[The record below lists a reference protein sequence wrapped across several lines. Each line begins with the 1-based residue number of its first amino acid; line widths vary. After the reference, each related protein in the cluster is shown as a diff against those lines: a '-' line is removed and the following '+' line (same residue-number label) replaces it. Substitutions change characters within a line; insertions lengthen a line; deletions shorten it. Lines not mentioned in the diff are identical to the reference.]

1 MLAASL
7 QWFFPPLPDGIA
19 QLTHGMGD
27 PRQPLWMIILPFA
40 IAPAFCEEVAF
51 RGFML
56 SGLGRHG
63 RTWLAIIISSLA
75 FGIMHMIPQQV
86 FNAALLGIVL
96 GIVATRS
103 QSLWP
108 CVAFHFIFNSL
119 AVMHGRIGRQFG
131 AELPPS
137 LFYTV
142 DDLGQILY
150 QPPTLLISALLFGLC
165 LWLITKNG
173 EPADSTATPA
183 AAPELYLGTSPL
195 SLS

>member
-1 MLAASL
+1 
-7 QWFFPPLPDGIA
+7 
-19 QLTHGMGD
+19 
-27 PRQPLWMIILPFA
+27 
-40 IAPAFCEEVAF
+40 
-51 RGFML
+51 
-56 SGLGRHG
+56 
-63 RTWLAIIISSLA
+63 
-75 FGIMHMIPQQV
+75 
-86 FNAALLGIVL
+86 
-96 GIVATRS
+96 
-103 QSLWP
+103 
-108 CVAFHFIFNSL
+108 
-119 AVMHGRIGRQFG
+119 MHGRIGRQFG